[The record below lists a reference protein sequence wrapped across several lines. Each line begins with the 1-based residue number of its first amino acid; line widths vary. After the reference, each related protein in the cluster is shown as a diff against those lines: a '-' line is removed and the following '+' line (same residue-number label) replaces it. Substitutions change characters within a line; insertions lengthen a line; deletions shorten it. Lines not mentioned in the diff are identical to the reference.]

1 MRLIQLSDLHFGT
14 ERPEVVDAL
23 VATVGHLQPDLLL
36 LSGDITQR
44 ARRGQFRRCERFLRR
59 LPPVPV
65 LAVPGNHDI
74 PLFNLWQRFWSPY
87 AHFRSS
93 FGPDLAPEYTHTDL
107 LIIGV
112 NTTQPS
118 RHVDGCFAPETVARV
133 AQRLSGSPA
142 SLKIV
147 MGHHPVDRV
156 LDSDE
161 RNVAEGAEA
170 AVRQWSE
177 AGMTLYL
184 GGHIHYPFCTS
195 LDRRYPGIPPGCWT
209 AQAGTAISR
218 RVRDGKPNSF
228 NLIEWQPRY
237 RQLQF
242 ERWDYCS
249 FSHGFGC
256 AETLQLP
263 LRGGASSLGD

>member
-14 ERPEVVDAL
+14 ERPEVIEAL
-23 VATVGHLQPDLLL
+23 TATICNLQPDLVL

-44 ARRGQFRRCERFLRR
+44 ARRGQFRRCESFLAQ
-59 LPPVPV
+59 LPAAPV

-74 PLFNLWQRFWSPY
+74 PLFNLWQRFWAPY

-93 FGPDLAPEYTHTDL
+93 FGPNLAPEYTDADL
-107 LIIGV
+107 LVIGV
-112 NTTQPS
+112 NTTRPD
-118 RHVDGCFAPETVARV
+118 RHVDGCFQPEMVAHV
-133 AQRLSGSPA
+133 EQRLRRSSA

-156 LDSDE
+156 LESDE

-170 AVRQWSE
+170 AVRQWSD
-177 AGMTLYL
+177 AGMVLYL
-184 GGHIHYPFCTS
+184 GGHIHYPFCAP
-195 LDRRYPGIPPGCWT
+195 LERRYPGVHSECWT

-228 NLIEWQPRY
+228 NLIEWQSLR
-237 RQLQF
+237 RQLQL
-242 ERWDYCS
+242 ERWDYRS
-249 FSHGFGC
+249 SSSNGFGC
-256 AETLQLP
+256 AEAFQLP
-263 LRGGASSLGD
+263 LRGESSSV